1 MDLFTFSFKTG
12 IRKEAWESS
21 GTKEAG
27 LMPSTTGK
35 TIMKYVLFERQYYT
49 GNNKKPAEDAITAFA
64 KANNA
69 EAVGIMPIPNTNSIY
84 VLFKVPE
91 N

>member
-1 MDLFTFSFKTG
+1 
-12 IRKEAWESS
+12 
-21 GTKEAG
+21 
-27 LMPSTTGK
+27 
-35 TIMKYVLFERQYYT
+35 MKYVLFERQYYT

>member
-1 MDLFTFSFKTG
+1 MPQKRDKEKGMGEFRNKTSRLRA
-12 IRKEAWESS
+12 INNKQI
-21 GTKEAG
+21 T
-27 LMPSTTGK
+27 
-35 TIMKYVLFERQYYT
+35 MKYVLFERQYYT